1 MRLVLRNTIVAL
13 LVCIAAFPAM
23 GCAKAKSPKREAG
36 SDIPA
41 DVVFANPEE
50 RPVVLIDSAVYGAGE
65 PVAANEKPTQSPPS
79 RKDPWRLLFIE
90 WIHDENIPGPK
101 NAATSYD
108 YIVNSATIGRLVLRP
123 DHSKPQP
130 SPVLPATGWAIYF
143 SVGDFMDIDQKHF
156 RENNP
161 TLKLT
166 FSGIQCRYKIEPVEG
181 FKPLDGL
188 DSLEIKYRGNRITM
202 VTSDRPAGFYLVT
215 VDKDGKEAVEGD
227 IPVAYGPIAKFQPV
241 PDPVGA
247 QLTTAA
253 RYERCAKN
261 HAAAEP
267 QLALPLPKKV
277 DIQNGKGVQFQ
288 TFGPVTAPPEL
299 DFEDKFVSVFI
310 NQALYKDGEGRF
322 QTHPL
327 TLSLD
332 STLPREAYRLAIRAE
347 STSIQG
353 GSAAGVFY
361 GVQTLL
367 QLNEGPANKGTLP
380 LVTIEDAPELGHR
393 GLMIDI
399 CRHFYGPGMLKR
411 VIDQMARYK
420 LNVLQLHLND
430 DEGWRV
436 EIAKLPELTQ
446 IGSRRGHHVH
456 DANGK
461 VQMLPVVFDDG
472 AKGAEGYFTRDEYIE
487 LVKYADQRHI
497 EVIPEID
504 VPGHSRSAIQSLK
517 NKPGYQLIDPADRS
531 VHVSPQGFTDN
542 ILNPAMDG
550 VYTFIEDVFQGLNE
564 MHNAAGVPLKRVH
577 IGGDETPTEAWTLS
591 PACAAKGYENVDPKQ
606 DKQKAEA
613 VHKQIRM
620 DFSKK
625 LYEIID
631 RAVSDKVVIGCW
643 HDNVPFI
650 LDRMAAGRAFMTDWD
665 INGEEGYKRIRA
677 GQPTVLC
684 NPRFT
689 YYDMIYELHPSERGH
704 FWSGAT
710 DTLKVYGYRPFGLT
724 DKPLEKSERKNVLG
738 LQAQIWTE
746 TVITPEMFE
755 MYLMPRLLAF
765 CERAWNPDVSEQDV
779 QQNWPAFAAY
789 VGEVALPTLE
799 QSNFHYHVPKPGAIN
814 DNGRVKALV
823 PFPGLAIHYT
833 IDGSEPSTHSKLYN
847 PVEPPEFD
855 AKMKLRAFSRGG
867 ATSATVGL
875 TEDD

>member
-1 MRLVLRNTIVAL
+1 MRNLVLAVFGAGATFVL
-13 LVCIAAFPAM
+13 F
-23 GCAKAKSPKREAG
+23 GCEPSKNVVDEAG
-36 SDIPA
+36 SQN
-41 DVVFANPEE
+41 VFEA
-50 RPVVLIDSAVYGAGE
+50 AGVE
-65 PVAANEKPTQSPPS
+65 VPQDATAINQNLAEFKPQATVAKPGP
-79 RKDPWRLLFIE
+79 RRLLFIE

-123 DHSKPQP
+123 DLSKPQP
-130 SPVLPATGWAIYF
+130 SPVLPASGWAIYF

-166 FSGIQCRYKIEPVEG
+166 FSGIQCRYKIEPGEG
-181 FKPLDGL
+181 FKPLEGL
-188 DSLEIKYRGNRITM
+188 DPLEIKYRGNRITM
-202 VTSDRPAGFYLVT
+202 VTSDRPAGFYLVS
-215 VDKDGKEAVEGD
+215 VDKDGKETVESD

-247 QLTTAA
+247 QMTTAA
-253 RYERCAKN
+253 RYERYAKN
-261 HAAAEP
+261 AAQAKP
-267 QLALPLPKKV
+267 QLVLPLPKKV
-277 DIQNGKGVQFQ
+277 TVDADRSIPLVQL
-288 TFGPVTAPPEL
+288 GPVKFPVEL
-299 DFEDKFVSVFI
+299 KFEGELAEQLVLWFSI
-310 NQALYKDGEGRF
+310 ESNQDPAYPIVLSIDPQLGR
-322 QTHPL
+322 
-327 TLSLD
+327 
-332 STLPREAYRLAIRAE
+332 EEYRLSVDAAIHIDNRGVR
-347 STSIQG
+347 IIG
-353 GSAAGVFY
+353 GSPAGVFY
-361 GVQTLL
+361 GVQTLS
-367 QLNEGPANKGTLP
+367 QLMERSLKNGRLP
-380 LVTIEDAPELGHR
+380 LVTIEDSPELGHR

-399 CRHFYGPGMLKR
+399 CRHFYGPHMMKR

-430 DEGWRV
+430 DEGWRI
-436 EIAKLPELTQ
+436 EIPALPELTQ
-446 IGSRRGHHVH
+446 IGSRRGHQVH

-504 VPGHSRSAIQSLK
+504 VPGHSRSAIQALK
-517 NKPGYQLIDPADRS
+517 DKPGYQLIDPADKS

-550 VYTFIEDVFQGLNE
+550 VYTFIEDVFKGLNE
-564 MHNAAGVPLKRVH
+564 MHAAAGVPLKRVH
-577 IGGDETPTEAWTLS
+577 IGGDETPVEAWTLS

-625 LYEIID
+625 LYDIID

-689 YYDMIYELHPSERGH
+689 YYDMIYELDPSERGH

-710 DTLKVYGYRPFGLT
+710 DTIKAYGYRPFGLT
-724 DKPLEKSERKNVLG
+724 DKPLDMSERKNVLG

-765 CERAWNPDVSEQDV
+765 CERAWNPDVSEADV
-779 QQNWPAFAAY
+779 QKNWPGFAAY
-789 VGEVALPTLE
+789 VGQVALPTLDR
-799 QSNFHYHVPKPGAIN
+799 SKFRYHVPKPGAIN

-823 PFPGLAIHYT
+823 PFPGLAIRYT
-833 IDGSEPSTHSKLYN
+833 INGSEPNTKSKLYN
-847 PVEPPEFD
+847 PAEPPEFD
-855 AKMKLRAFSRGG
+855 AKIKLRAFSRGG
-867 ATSATVGL
+867 AAGTTVSL
-875 TEDD
+875 SEE